1 MAYNFRQH
9 KKINLAEESET
20 GDEDDDDGKII
31 SYFG

>member
-20 GDEDDDDGKII
+20 GDEDEDNEDGKI
-31 SYFG
+31 F